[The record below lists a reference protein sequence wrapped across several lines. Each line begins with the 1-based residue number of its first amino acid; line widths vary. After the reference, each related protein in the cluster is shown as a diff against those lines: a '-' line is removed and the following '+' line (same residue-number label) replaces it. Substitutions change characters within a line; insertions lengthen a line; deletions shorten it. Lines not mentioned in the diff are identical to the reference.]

1 MKAKICYTVKE
12 EEILPEASKFLMSL
26 HVSIDSLKEDSYSN
40 IAQINEAML
49 TEERKE
55 DFVASIAMK
64 IDIMRRNLIKID
76 EKMEDSYDIL
86 LGYINFLKKLREDK
100 QEGEKDEQKHEEG

>member
-40 IAQINEAML
+40 
-49 TEERKE
+49 
-55 DFVASIAMK
+55 VASIAMK